1 MTTELNGTRPLIAR
15 ALAALVLVG
24 LVPLFSSSAW
34 AQAGTMQTIRYGKIV
49 SMNETVVEVQG
60 STTGTTVGATA
71 GAVAGYALAGG
82 RDRWLG
88 GLLGGVVGGAAGR
101 AADRAAKKKK
111 GWELIIK
118 LEDAE
123 EIAISVPG
131 KKKRYATGDRVR
143 LTTAPNGQTQVTRVE
158 G

>member
-1 MTTELNGTRPLIAR
+1 MMTELGGSQRVIAR
-15 ALAALVLVG
+15 ALAVLVLVA
-24 LVPLFSSSAW
+24 LVPLVSAPAQ

-49 SMNETVVEVQG
+49 SMNQTVVEVQG

-71 GAVAGYALAGG
+71 GAVAGYALADG

-88 GLLGGVVGGAAGR
+88 GLLGGVIGGAAGR
-101 AADRAAKKKK
+101 AADRAAKKKR

-118 LEDAE
+118 LEGAE

-131 KKKRYATGDRVR
+131 KKKQYETGDRVR
-143 LTTAPNGQTQVTRVE
+143 LTTAPNGQTQVTKVE